1 MNGKM
6 NFIIA
11 NLLFLVYLGY
21 GAMGIAS
28 TFILRFSFFDSINV
42 LKARKDCNI
51 ALYRQVVV
59 DYIYLHT
66 QLYEYQRDSY
76 INHVRS
82 KGLLIY

>member
-6 NFIIA
+6 DFIIA

-28 TFILRFSFFDSINV
+28 TFILRFSYFESINV

-51 ALYRQVVV
+51 ALYR
-59 DYIYLHT
+59 
-66 QLYEYQRDSY
+66 
-76 INHVRS
+76 
-82 KGLLIY
+82 